1 MIPPVLEKDLAGRS
15 RRGPE
20 AGQAEKRHQGGL
32 ARNQSVMAPV
42 VEGRNESEDL
52 EHVPVSLAA

>member
-1 MIPPVLEKDLAGRS
+1 VLEKDLAGRS